1 MENIKIN
8 NHYLISF
15 FICLISFNAY
25 TSSDRSLSSEGAELY
40 FIQPKEGQILESPIR
55 VKFGLRGMGVAPAG
69 VDISGTGHHHLLV
82 DVEELPPLDEPII
95 SDSNHIHFGGGQTEV
110 LLELSPG
117 NHKLQLLLGDKYHIP
132 HLPPIIS
139 KEISIII
146 K

>member
-1 MENIKIN
+1 MDNIKIN

-95 SDSNHIHFGGGQTEV
+95 